1 MCTCLKLQDID
12 ITFLMSLSK
21 ELIDFLKWVLHFP
34 FNRIQFL
41 KINRLYNAITKKL
54 TLQHIKN

>member
-1 MCTCLKLQDID
+1 MPETSRHRYH
-12 ITFLMSLSK
+12 FLNVFVEKVNRLSK
-21 ELIDFLKWVLHFP
+21 VGINFP